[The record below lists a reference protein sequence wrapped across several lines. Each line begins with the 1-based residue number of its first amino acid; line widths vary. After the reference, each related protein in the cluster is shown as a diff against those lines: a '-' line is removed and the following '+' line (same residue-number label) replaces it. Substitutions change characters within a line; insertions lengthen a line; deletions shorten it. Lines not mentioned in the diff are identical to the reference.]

1 MFFFFLLL
9 YLPNIHTYI
18 QYINKN
24 LFENIYTTAN
34 YYNNII
40 KYYNYIYKM
49 DDYTYIY
56 TYNE

>member
-56 TYNE
+56 I